1 MRFPLLISALTLATL
16 AGFLTACA
24 TPTEPVVEPE
34 VPALTSCE
42 GPRPQVCT
50 MIFAPVCATRAD
62 GNLETYASGCNA
74 CADDQ
79 VSSYL
84 NGACEDEGST
94 L

>member
-1 MRFPLLISALTLATL
+1 MRFPLLISALTLASL
-16 AGFLTACA
+16 AGFMTACA
-24 TPTEPVVEPE
+24 TPMEPVAVE
-34 VPALTSCE
+34 VPSLTACE

-50 MIFAPVCATRAD
+50 MIFAPVCASRAD
-62 GNLETYASGCNA
+62 GKLETYASGCNA

-79 VSSYL
+79 VSSYR

>member
-1 MRFPLLISALTLATL
+1 
-16 AGFLTACA
+16 
-24 TPTEPVVEPE
+24 
-34 VPALTSCE
+34 
-42 GPRPQVCT
+42 

-84 NGACEDEGST
+84 NGACEDEGNS

>member
-16 AGFLTACA
+16 AGFLTACT
-24 TPTEPVVEPE
+24 TPTKSVEPE
-34 VPALTSCE
+34 VSPLTSCE
-42 GPRPQVCT
+42 EPRPQVCT
-50 MIFAPVCATRAD
+50 MIFAPVCASRAD